1 MTIVWNAQRVSEGLR
16 EIDSARASVLANV
29 KRLLDEYHGVN
40 HSSRYYDIILGDWV
54 ERFLHLVYV
63 ATQQYANGAK
73 DGSHSDET
81 TSEIVIL
88 PTRDT
93 AEFFAAHQ
101 TLPNQML
108 SVLRCLSFSSVDAVK
123 ISDTDI

>member
-54 ERFLHLVYV
+54 ERYLHLVYV
-63 ATQQYANGAK
+63 ATQQLATNK
-73 DGSHSDET
+73 SQVPKNEDV
-81 TSEIVIL
+81 SEVRL
-88 PTRDT
+88 FGDS
-93 AEFFAAHQ
+93 A
-101 TLPNQML
+101 
-108 SVLRCLSFSSVDAVK
+108 
-123 ISDTDI
+123 